1 MAEGDPIQNIS
12 MVEIIRLAIE
22 RGEELKALPI
32 EQKQGLDEPLVSKDY
47 EIFNLLEPLKVS
59 GQTGLDAFHKIHG
72 LVWKIGDQVQLSSE
86 SIHLKDALKAN
97 HNEILSLVY
106 STDRAFGV
114 DRSNPDS
121 TTMRYYEELDHV
133 PMPQKTASAEA
144 ASPAPVPPVPPVD
157 PGKPTYR
164 LYPMLELAAAEGH
177 KEGLTKKWASRST
190 PSETILENAGLLEKI
205 EKIQSDYPGINGS
218 LLKETC
224 EAVIDRAQ
232 SAGKAKKDFFVD
244 LALTEK
250 EIGQLESNVFS
261 LQNAFPNI
269 ANELGHLSNALATK
283 ERSHKMAMSPLK
295 GFNPTVY
302 NSPAQRDQIV
312 AQRRAAEA
320 APQPPAPP
328 PPPASANPAGRA
340 EPESAEPPVQAADT
354 VEQDQAADKDK
365 GSWVRRTAAGAT
377 AAAAVVSIGAGIKG
391 GVDSQKQG
399 QNPDGT
405 QQEQPR
411 SRFGT
416 GAKIALGAAL
426 AVTALLIAKP
436 ELVGLGGN
444 GAGRSR

>member
-22 RGEELKALPI
+22 RGEEIKALPI
-32 EQKQGLDEPLVSKDY
+32 EQKQGKYDPKVSKDN

-59 GQTGLDAFHKIHG
+59 GQTGLDAFHKIYD

-86 SIHLKDALKAN
+86 PVHLKDALNAN

-121 TTMRYYEELDHV
+121 TTMRYYEELNHV
-133 PMPQKTASAEA
+133 PMPQKTAFAEA
-144 ASPAPVPPVPPVD
+144 ESPAPVPPSPPSE

-177 KEGLTKKWASRST
+177 KEGLTKKWASRAT
-190 PSETILENAGLLEKI
+190 PSEQILEKAGLLEKI
-205 EKIQSDYPGINGS
+205 DKIQADYPGINDS
-218 LLKETC
+218 LLKQTC

-232 SAGKAKKDFFVD
+232 SAGKGKKDFFVD

-261 LQNAFPNI
+261 LQSAFPDI
-269 ANELGHLSNALATK
+269 GNELGHVSNAVATK
-283 ERSHKMAMSPLK
+283 ERGHKMAMSPLK
-295 GFNPTVY
+295 GFDPTVY
-302 NSPAQRDQIV
+302 NSPAQRDRIV
-312 AQRRAAEA
+312 AQKRAA

-328 PPPASANPAGRA
+328 PPPAPANPTGRA
-340 EPESAEPPVQAADT
+340 EPEPAETLEQGEADT
-354 VEQDQAADKDK
+354 VEQDQVADKDK
-365 GSWVRRTAAGAT
+365 CSWVRRTAAGAT

-391 GVDSQKQG
+391 QADSGKQG
-399 QNPDGT
+399 QNPDGS